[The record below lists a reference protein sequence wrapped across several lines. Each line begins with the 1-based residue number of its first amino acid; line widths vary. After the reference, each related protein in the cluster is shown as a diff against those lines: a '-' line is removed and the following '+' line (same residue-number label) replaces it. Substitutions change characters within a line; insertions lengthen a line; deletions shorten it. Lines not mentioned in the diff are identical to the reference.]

1 MFVLCHV
8 VPRTSLVFTCSSA
21 DFTFLLG
28 HACRARPPTHSR
40 WLVCE
45 RSKPTSRQNATASF
59 RAFSWAICPP
69 SSRAHIRIMMHPL
82 DDNQIARNGVL
93 RNVDPEV
100 AENVTLLE
108 LQGYFRFARHPVIRQ
123 VLSGVGMSRRVES
136 LSS

>member
-1 MFVLCHV
+1 
-8 VPRTSLVFTCSSA
+8 
-21 DFTFLLG
+21 
-28 HACRARPPTHSR
+28 
-40 WLVCE
+40 
-45 RSKPTSRQNATASF
+45 
-59 RAFSWAICPP
+59 
-69 SSRAHIRIMMHPL
+69 MMHPL